1 MAVIKATECPHLQ
14 AASEAALNVAKTDCA
29 ECGASAPTRVCMT
42 CGHVGCCESSRGHA
56 RAHALAEHHPLIRE
70 LPNRER
76 SFTWC
81 YDCNA
86 YLQ

>member
-1 MAVIKATECPHLQ
+1 MATKRASECPHL
-14 AASEAALNVAKTDCA
+14 AATGAATSEVASPNCA
-29 ECGASAPTRVCMT
+29 ECGASAPTRVCLT

-56 RAHALAEHHPLIRE
+56 RAHALSAHHPVIRE
-70 LPNRER
+70 LPVGPR

-86 YLQ
+86 YIE

>member
-1 MAVIKATECPHLQ
+1 MAVKKTTECPHLV
-14 AASEAALNVAKTDCA
+14 ATTESALNVANTNCA
-29 ECGASAPTRVCMT
+29 ECGATAPTRVCMT
-42 CGHVGCCESSRGHA
+42 CGHVGCCESSQGHA
-56 RAHALAEHHPLIRE
+56 RAHALAAQHPLIRE
-70 LPNRER
+70 LPARQG

>member
-1 MAVIKATECPHLQ
+1 MAVKNATECPHL
-14 AASEAALNVAKTDCA
+14 AATGGAAPNVPSTQCA

-42 CGHVGCCESSRGHA
+42 CGHVGCCESSQGHA
-56 RAHALAEHHPLIRE
+56 RAHALAAHHPLIRE
-70 LPNRER
+70 LPDREG

-86 YLQ
+86 YLK